1 MSLRERIQA
10 DVTAAMRARDQRRL
24 TALRLLT
31 AAFKQREVDTRAA
44 LDEAAVIDILNRLLK
59 QRRESLAQYTSAG
72 RADLAEQESYE
83 IALLESYLPEPL
95 DSAALDAAIAD
106 ALRVA
111 GATTA
116 QDMGK
121 VMALLREPLRGR
133 ADMAEVSRRVRARLG
148 G

>member
-1 MSLRERIQA
+1 MSLRERIQS

-31 AAFKQREVDTRAA
+31 AAFKQREVDTRTA

-59 QRRESLAQYTSAG
+59 QRRESLAQYQGAG
-72 RADLAEQESYE
+72 RTDLAEQESYE
-83 IALLESYLPEPL
+83 IALLEDYLPEPL

-106 ALRVA
+106 AMTA
-111 GATTA
+111 SGASA
-116 QDMGK
+116 VQDMGK

-148 G
+148 A

>member
-59 QRRESLAQYTSAG
+59 QRRESLAQYTHAG
-72 RADLAEQESYE
+72 RTDLAEQESYE

>member
-59 QRRESLAQYTSAG
+59 QRRESLAQYTGAG

-95 DSAALDAAIAD
+95 DNAALDAAIAD